1 MTKALYVAWQ
11 NPRTR
16 KWFTVGVLRR
26 LGSGTFEF
34 RYTKGAKFAGNEFLP
49 FGRFRDLGERY
60 LSSALFPLFANR
72 TLPESKTEHE
82 SFLSWLG
89 LSHSNSADPD
99 PVEVLSRSGG
109 PRATDSLEIFPLPE
123 PNENGKAELEFFVHG
138 VRYVPPELHERL
150 GRMREGERLFLMF
163 DVQNPVDPK
172 AVAVRSADPP
182 IMLGYCPRYL
192 AHDLRQLL
200 RRDDDEEV
208 ASLSV
213 LRVNRDAPLQYRLL
227 CRLTAIWYPGFRPCS
242 SEEFEPL
249 SRSDI
254 GEDAVQDEYAY
265 ASGNGRVRTTKSQPR
280 KGAPAG
286 RKKSRAQN
294 HSRRR

>member
-11 NPRTR
+11 NPKNR

-26 LGSGTFEF
+26 LNGAFEF
-34 RYTKGAKFAGNEFLP
+34 RYTKGARLAGPEFIP

-60 LSSALFPLFANR
+60 VSSELFPLFTNR
-72 TLPESKTEHE
+72 TLPESKAEYG

-89 LSHSNSADPD
+89 LSYSKVVDPD

-109 PRATDSLEIFPLPE
+109 LRATDSLEIFPLPE
-123 PNENGKAELEFFVHG
+123 PNENGKVVLEFFVHG
-138 VRYVPPELHERL
+138 VRYVPPELHERI
-150 GRMREGERLFLMF
+150 GRLREGERLFLMF

-172 AVAVRSADPP
+172 AVAIRTSDPP
-182 IMLGYCPRYL
+182 LMIGYCPRYL

-227 CRLTAIWYPGFRPCS
+227 CRMTAIWYPEFRPCS
-242 SEEFEPL
+242 GEEFEPL
-249 SRSDI
+249 TRPNKTDDS
-254 GEDAVQDEYAY
+254 QKEYVY
-265 ASGNGRVRTTKSQPR
+265 ASDHDHPKPAKPR
-280 KGAPAG
+280 N
-286 RKKSRAQN
+286 RKKAN
-294 HSRRR
+294 IVRRKTRSKVRSHRR